1 MVFWVRFFLMG
12 CVCSG
17 ANNPII
23 GRIAEYKS
31 VYNRTLLEGAREGER
46 EKLKY
51 NRTKL
56 LLY

>member
-12 CVCSG
+12 SVCSG

-46 EKLKY
+46 
-51 NRTKL
+51 
-56 LLY
+56 